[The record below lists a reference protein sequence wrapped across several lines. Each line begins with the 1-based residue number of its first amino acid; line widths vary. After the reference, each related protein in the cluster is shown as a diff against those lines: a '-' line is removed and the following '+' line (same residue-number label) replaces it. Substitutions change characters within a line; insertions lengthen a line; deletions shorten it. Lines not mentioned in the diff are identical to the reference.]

1 MSQQE
6 FFQGPQFQE
15 QEQGRPS
22 LEDDDIE
29 YPPQPYYWS
38 TQPGKGAPK
47 DEPTSLSDESMV
59 EADHPGDY
67 QHGYAAQDNV
77 SNPVGE
83 RYTTPPFIVP
93 QEESN
98 RGTPQWQS
106 QTQRKQ
112 FSPDGDSFEYQYRP
126 YRANNQ
132 QWSAPPWARPQHRRR
147 AGSWF
152 WLVVLGLIF
161 MGPLLHIIGAFLA
174 VIGVII
180 LTLLVP
186 FLLVAMFALPYM
198 LFRAIRGRPL
208 PGRRWPYTSS
218 WRGPRRW

>member
-6 FFQGPQFQE
+6 FFQGPQFQK

-47 DEPTSLSDESMV
+47 DEPTSLSDESIV

-77 SNPVGE
+77 SNPVEE
-83 RYTTPPFIVP
+83 RFITPTFIVP

-106 QTQRKQ
+106 RTQRQQ

-126 YRANNQ
+126 HRANNQ
-132 QWSAPPWARPQHRRR
+132 QWSAPPWVRPQHGRG
-147 AGSWF
+147 AGRWF

-161 MGPLLHIIGAFLA
+161 MGPLLHILGAFLA
-174 VIGVII
+174 VIGVVI

-218 WRGPRRW
+218 WRGTWRW

>member
-22 LEDDDIE
+22 LEDDEIE

-77 SNPVGE
+77 SKPVGE
-83 RYTTPPFIVP
+83 RFITPTFNVP
-93 QEESN
+93 HEESN
-98 RGTPQWQS
+98 RGTPQWQP
-106 QTQRKQ
+106 QTQRQQ
-112 FSPDGDSFEYQYRP
+112 FSPDGDSFENQYRP

-132 QWSAPPWARPQHRRR
+132 QWSAPPWARPQHRRGAAR
-147 AGSWF
+147 WF
-152 WLVVLGLIF
+152 WLVVLGLLF
-161 MGPLLHIIGAFLA
+161 MGPLLHILGEFLA

-218 WRGPRRW
+218 WRGTWRW

>member
-6 FFQGPQFQE
+6 FFQGPQFQN

-67 QHGYAAQDNV
+67 QHGYAAQDSV
-77 SNPVGE
+77 SNPAGVIF
-83 RYTTPPFIVP
+83 TTPGGG
-93 QEESN
+93 SN
-98 RGTPQWQS
+98 GGMAQS
-106 QTQRKQ
+106 QRQR
-112 FSPDGDSFEYQYRP
+112 FSPDGDSFEHRYRP
-126 YRANNQ
+126 YTASNQ
-132 QWSAPPWARPQHRRR
+132 QWGVPSWARPQQHKRSA
-147 AGSWF
+147 AGWF

-174 VIGVII
+174 VTGVII
-180 LTLLVP
+180 LTLLAS
-186 FLLVAMFALPYM
+186 FLFVAMFALPYM

-208 PGRRWPYTSS
+208 PGRRW
-218 WRGPRRW
+218 RW